1 MNKNGN
7 RAKLSYE
14 ECMAILD
21 CIDGLIVTDDSGNIK
36 YMSEDMKRRIVEID
50 RENLPEEVT
59 EKNISEVHPGSRIKS
74 FLTND
79 EDSELAFYMGFST
92 MNISKMKRLHMSKGS
107 WVIDY
112 DLFSCAEEV
121 ENFLEKLRKNAGN
134 IKINMKDRN
143 SFENLMERNFKNT
156 KYGISDIAGK
166 SSQIVDLKNMI
177 MKISESDSFC
187 LIEAETG
194 CGKELVA
201 HAIHNS
207 SRRMNGPL
215 IEINCAAIPDTLFES
230 ELFGYEDGAFTGA
243 KKGGKAGV
251 LEMAENGTLFLDEID
266 QLPYHIQ
273 PKLLRVL
280 QEKEF
285 SRIGGRSRKMN
296 VRIIAASNKNL
307 EELVRAGNFREDLY
321 YRLNVIRISIPP
333 LRERQEDI
341 PALIDK
347 FIGDMNEKL
356 DKKVKSVSNDV
367 MKIFYNYH
375 WPGNVRELMN
385 VIERAMNMCTGN
397 YIDTEDLGDF
407 ISRQLKMNVRE
418 DVFKDDAP
426 LERAREICEREVILK
441 VLESC
446 GGNRI
451 KAANILKISRS
462 TLYNKLRTIKNIEE
476 KEREKDKR

>member
-166 SSQIVDLKNMI
+166 SSQM
-177 MKISESDSFC
+177 
-187 LIEAETG
+187 
-194 CGKELVA
+194 
-201 HAIHNS
+201 
-207 SRRMNGPL
+207 
-215 IEINCAAIPDTLFES
+215 
-230 ELFGYEDGAFTGA
+230 
-243 KKGGKAGV
+243 
-251 LEMAENGTLFLDEID
+251 
-266 QLPYHIQ
+266 
-273 PKLLRVL
+273 
-280 QEKEF
+280 
-285 SRIGGRSRKMN
+285 
-296 VRIIAASNKNL
+296 VR
-307 EELVRAGNFREDLY
+307 
-321 YRLNVIRISIPP
+321 
-333 LRERQEDI
+333 
-341 PALIDK
+341 
-347 FIGDMNEKL
+347 
-356 DKKVKSVSNDV
+356 
-367 MKIFYNYH
+367 
-375 WPGNVRELMN
+375 
-385 VIERAMNMCTGN
+385 
-397 YIDTEDLGDF
+397 
-407 ISRQLKMNVRE
+407 
-418 DVFKDDAP
+418 
-426 LERAREICEREVILK
+426 
-441 VLESC
+441 
-446 GGNRI
+446 
-451 KAANILKISRS
+451 
-462 TLYNKLRTIKNIEE
+462 
-476 KEREKDKR
+476 